1 MEIVIPNHDLFR
13 LHALDKKQEV
23 QNESKKNGLNWLWTT
38 FPNIDIQSSVN
49 EIMTDLIYNTS
60 MEDFHQHL
68 LTHSQSFQLLEY
80 ILTMKDCIFIE
91 RLKIFKQVI
100 PISID

>member
-1 MEIVIPNHDLFR
+1 
-13 LHALDKKQEV
+13 
-23 QNESKKNGLNWLWTT
+23 
-38 FPNIDIQSSVN
+38 
-49 EIMTDLIYNTS
+49 MTDLIYNTS